1 MVTKWGQPSPA
12 TWDSAILHLNSRV
25 AEATDTAELIT
36 LLEQLITTETRRGY
50 AAESASQL
58 LKIVTLEVKIPLTP
72 SIPERQQLLW
82 HIATIGSRPG
92 PSLREDRAIA
102 QLRSALIFTHS
113 DGGVRLSGVIADLIA
128 QAAAAPGSSESFQ
141 VAAVRLLWGALG
153 ATRTA
158 TPSDEWGHAAWT
170 ISVLIASIAKKKPDS
185 PTTRQLTVAILSA
198 MLDLE
203 EIGFFQKERITS
215 TRNLLSYIV

>member
-72 SIPERQQLLW
+72 SIPERQQ

-92 PSLREDRAIA
+92 PSLQEDRAIA
-102 QLRSALIFTHS
+102 QLRSALTFTHS